1 MNLPRARHSAHSW
14 NVKSGRYP
22 GGHRPKLVDG
32 SRVAVMGGGPA
43 GSLFSYY
50 LLEMAEMAG
59 LQLELDLW
67 DPKDFMQAAPSACNM
82 CGGIIS
88 ETLVQNLAT
97 DGINLPPSVVQR
109 GIDSY
114 VLHIDGQEVR
124 IDTPVQEKRIA
135 SVYRGTGPRKLSA
148 NLKTWSNFDGHLQQL
163 AIGRGAQPI
172 REKVTSVDWVDGLPR
187 LESKSGI
194 HRTYDLLAV
203 ATGVN
208 SPALKLFDQDPVC
221 YTHQPPRRPS
231 SASITSVSR
240 PSKSA
245 WETPCTSSC

>member
-67 DPKDFMQAAPSACNM
+67 DPKDFMQAAPRACDV
-82 CGGIIS
+82 CGGIVS
-88 ETLVQNLAT
+88 EALVQTLAA

-109 GIDSY
+109 GIDAY
-114 VLHIDGQEVR
+114 VMHMDAGHVVR
-124 IDTPVQEKRIA
+124 IATPLQEKRIA
-135 SVYRGTGPRKLSA
+135 AVHRGLGRPR
-148 NLKTWSNFDGHLQQL
+148 G
-163 AIGRGAQPI
+163 
-172 REKVTSVDWVDGLPR
+172 VDTTLDAG
-187 LESKSGI
+187 
-194 HRTYDLLAV
+194 
-203 ATGVN
+203 
-208 SPALKLFDQDPVC
+208 
-221 YTHQPPRRPS
+221 
-231 SASITSVSR
+231 
-240 PSKSA
+240 
-245 WETPCTSSC
+245 